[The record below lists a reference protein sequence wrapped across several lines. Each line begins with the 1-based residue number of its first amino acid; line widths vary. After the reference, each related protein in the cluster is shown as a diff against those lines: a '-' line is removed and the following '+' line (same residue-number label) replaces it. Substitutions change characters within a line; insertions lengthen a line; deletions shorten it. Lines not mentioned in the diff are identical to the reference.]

1 MENQELQTTRNQSIV
16 TIGDWIITMILMC
29 IPFVNFI
36 MLLVWAFSAGTP
48 VSKANWAKATLIFM
62 LIGFVLVILFW
73 GSHRRTTLKQY
84 VDTRKLQIMI
94 LRSSVLISLFEPISY
109 NYRISFFPRLPVDF
123 HEIGMSPS
131 VGLPLFLIQGGFQA
145 VQHHTV
151 IRRGKIKIHIIV
163 ALTHARVPVMV

>member
-48 VSKANWAKATLIFM
+48 VSKANWAKAM

-73 GSHRRTTLKQY
+73 GA
-84 VDTRKLQIMI
+84 
-94 LRSSVLISLFEPISY
+94 
-109 NYRISFFPRLPVDF
+109 
-123 HEIGMSPS
+123 IG
-131 VGLPLFLIQGGFQA
+131 GLLLSN
-145 VQHHTV
+145 
-151 IRRGKIKIHIIV
+151 
-163 ALTHARVPVMV
+163 M